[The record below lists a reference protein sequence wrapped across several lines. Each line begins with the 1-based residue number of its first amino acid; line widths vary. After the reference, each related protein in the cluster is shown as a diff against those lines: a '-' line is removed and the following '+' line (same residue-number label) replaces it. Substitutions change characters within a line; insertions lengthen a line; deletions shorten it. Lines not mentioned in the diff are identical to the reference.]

1 MFHFCPSFF
10 DIFLV
15 FRPGTLLTAF
25 IFHQSFTLPMRN
37 MKWIGRTSSPRTRRM
52 WCGLG
57 SIRQRWLRSSGTWR
71 CVTWQCAPRML
82 HMLTDEGTHI
92 SGVTGSSPSTLSL
105 ASENRKAVLTSRARV
120 VRVSLYVS
128 LRGNFRAS
136 LTTVAL
142 PHTRAFHPLILPLPE
157 SRALIQVTE
166 SRVFAPSATGRV
178 CHIDTGRSQRGHCVA
193 SWLGASD
200 DQSGSGV
207 RSSLLKGLN
216 GARGENVI
224 TPRI

>member
-1 MFHFCPSFF
+1 MDRAH
-10 DIFLV
+10 I
-15 FRPGTLLTAF
+15 
-25 IFHQSFTLPMRN
+25 I
-37 MKWIGRTSSPRTRRM
+37 SSDASDVVRTRIHTPKVA
-52 WCGLG
+52 
-57 SIRQRWLRSSGTWR
+57 SFLRDVALR
-71 CVTWQCAPRML
+71 DMAVRA
-82 HMLTDEGTHI
+82 THAAYVD
-92 SGVTGSSPSTLSL
+92 GRGDTYTLSL